1 MELRDSDRPVFA
13 AGTFIFALLAL
24 LVAFG
29 ALVTAGVAYSRSN
42 DAKHSVTRLAAGG
55 VVPSTT
61 KVTLE
66 EFTMVPHPSVVKAGT
81 VTIEVDNV
89 GTVTHEMVLVRA
101 ASPDALPR
109 VEAATAD
116 RAVGDVDEE
125 AIPEA
130 DKMGETGDV
139 APRGHVT
146 KKFDLTPGTYVMFC
160 NIDTKQSDGT
170 VLNHFQHGMSATLV
184 VQ

>member
-1 MELRDSDRPVFA
+1 MRSRDSDGQVFA
-13 AGTFIFALLAL
+13 AGTFIFSSLAL
-24 LVAFG
+24 VIAFG
-29 ALVTAGVAYSRSN
+29 ALVTAGIAYSRSD
-42 DAKHSVTRLAAGG
+42 DAKHSVAKLAAGG

-66 EFTMVPHPSVVKAGT
+66 EFTIVPHPSVVKAGT
-81 VTIEVDNV
+81 VTIDVDNV

-101 ASPDALPR
+101 ANPDALPR
-109 VEAATAD
+109 VTTATPD

-125 AIPEA
+125 AIPAA

-139 APRGHVT
+139 PPRGHVT

-160 NIDTKQSDGT
+160 NIDTQQSDGS
-170 VLNHFQHGMSATLV
+170 VLNHFQHGMSATLI